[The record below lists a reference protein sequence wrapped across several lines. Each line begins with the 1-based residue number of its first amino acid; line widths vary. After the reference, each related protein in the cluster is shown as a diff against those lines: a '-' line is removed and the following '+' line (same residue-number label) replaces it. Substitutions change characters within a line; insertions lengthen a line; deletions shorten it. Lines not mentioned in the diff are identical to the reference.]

1 MTNKMN
7 REITIL
13 IKMILIKKKRR
24 KKETNQILSNLGKVG
39 YQRIVELTTT
49 GRVGKGRGEGGR
61 GRRTLAVSF
70 FIRGMGGDRIVEDEA
85 KSVTFFPAKLS

>member
-1 MTNKMN
+1 MT
-7 REITIL
+7 
-13 IKMILIKKKRR
+13 LIKKKRK
-24 KKETNQILSNLGKVG
+24 KKETNQILSNLGKLG

-49 GRVGKGRGEGGR
+49 GRVGKGRGGGGGR

-70 FIRGMGGDRIVEDEA
+70 SRGMGGDRIVEDEA